1 MRPIRAVAAAAV
13 MALIWSAP
21 LHAAERS
28 PGDSAE
34 TQRHA
39 TDLAIEATHML
50 MRALDFMI
58 EALPQYGPPYI
69 NEKGDIVI
77 PRIHKSA
84 PPEPVEKTAPAKPG
98 PGTPL

>member
-1 MRPIRAVAAAAV
+1 MRPIRAAAAAAV

-21 LHAAERS
+21 LFAAERS
-28 PGDSAE
+28 TDDSTE
-34 TQRHA
+34 KQRRA
-39 TDLAIEATHML
+39 TDLAIEATQML
-50 MRALDFMI
+50 MRALDLLI

-77 PRIHKSA
+77 PRLHKSA

-98 PGTPL
+98 AGTPL